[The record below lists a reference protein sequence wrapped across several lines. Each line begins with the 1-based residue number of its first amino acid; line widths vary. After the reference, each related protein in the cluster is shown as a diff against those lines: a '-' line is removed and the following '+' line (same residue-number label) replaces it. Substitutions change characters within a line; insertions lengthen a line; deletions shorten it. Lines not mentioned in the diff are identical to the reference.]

1 MAGFGPAV
9 VASIPLL
16 PPHEG
21 GPSPSFFCAFETAG
35 TPFLPDTDMIREH
48 FAAKWNHLAS
58 AKMFSFKALERPL
71 RVRWTRGAPVSSGIR
86 KSVCK
91 GDRWSW

>member
-21 GPSPSFFCAFETAG
+21 GPSLSVFCALETAG
-35 TPFLPDTDMIREH
+35 TPFLPDTDM
-48 FAAKWNHLAS
+48 N
-58 AKMFSFKALERPL
+58 
-71 RVRWTRGAPVSSGIR
+71 PVSSGIR

-91 GDRWSW
+91 RDRWSW

>member
-16 PPHEG
+16 SPHEG
-21 GPSPSFFCAFETAG
+21 GTSQSVLCAFEAARM
-35 TPFLPDTDMIREH
+35 PFLPDTDM
-48 FAAKWNHLAS
+48 
-58 AKMFSFKALERPL
+58 
-71 RVRWTRGAPVSSGIR
+71 TPVSSGIR

-91 GDRWSW
+91 RDRWSW